1 MVRGA
6 TTVRIRC
13 REGWSIGARAAAAA
27 AMLLEECLDGS
38 AAGLNLAEGR
48 HRETQR
54 GDGQPRQRREDGAQ
68 PVVLRDGALQHRHS
82 RPGHGL
88 CIGAPCRGELG
99 HLGQTQPL
107 LAEPVSH
114 TVLHRDRTISSS
126 RPIKTMINTSLPPP
140 LKNIVIPFG
149 RLLRGQCRGCRSGDY
164 RETQVQLPGHPR
176 VGCRIRGDPV
186 LQLPGQLMQPLHR
199 Q

>member
-6 TTVRIRC
+6 NTVRIRC
-13 REGWSIGARAAAAA
+13 REGRSTGAHPA

-82 RPGHGL
+82 RLGHGL
-88 CIGAPCRGELG
+88 CIGAPYRGELG

-107 LAEPVSH
+107 LAEPISH
-114 TVLHRDRTISSS
+114 TVFNRDRTISSS

-140 LKNIVIPFG
+140 LKCWYTFWRIASRPVP
-149 RLLRGQCRGCRSGDY
+149 RLS
-164 RETQVQLPGHPR
+164 V
-176 VGCRIRGDPV
+176 
-186 LQLPGQLMQPLHR
+186 
-199 Q
+199 